1 MSFSID
7 AGAAALGAL
16 VGAGGGS
23 WRDRLREAAYN
34 SPTGTRIKFYYFEVS
49 REFDFRTTDFEF
61 PGINDA
67 YVQQNGYG
75 KRRYPLRC
83 VFAGAQH
90 DLEATAFE
98 AALIEPGLGK
108 LEHPVYGPITVVPTG
123 TLTRRDDLKN
133 AANQTVIEITF
144 STTTGAV
151 YPSTSG
157 DAQSEI
163 LAALGLFDVEL
174 AQQFAASVDI
184 SSAVKKAGLIATIR
198 GFLQDASDVMSEVT
212 SAVASVRQAYA
223 DIESL
228 INFSLDVLVGQPLLL
243 AQQVSNLLKA
253 PGRTATGLASRLD
266 AYRIFSAR
274 VFASQAGNP
283 EATLESNSSLS
294 KNKIKI
300 ANDFQVGG
308 LFALSA
314 VGGAVNGSIAD
325 PIAEP
330 SAAASSGFLTPA
342 ATRGVNYT
350 TRPQAIAA
358 AEELS
363 EQYDAAVLWR
373 DGGFEALGDV
383 EGVSPGRVDT
393 GAAYRALQTAVSLAQ
408 GALIQSAFELL
419 PERRIVLD
427 RPRTIVD
434 LAAEI
439 YGSVDAKLDYLVESN
454 DFTGDQLHE
463 LPAGQVVRYYV

>member
-151 YPSTSG
+151 YPSSSG

-184 SSAVKKAGLIATIR
+184 SSVTKQAGLLATIR
-198 GFLQDASDVMSEVT
+198 GLMNDVSDVMSELT
-212 SAVASVRQAYA
+212 SAVATVRQAYA
-223 DIESL
+223 DIEST
-228 INFSLDVLVGQPLLL
+228 INLSLDVFVGQPLLL

-253 PGRTATGLASRLD
+253 PGRTARGLASRLD
-266 AYRIFSAR
+266 AYATFCER
-274 VFASQAGNP
+274 VFASDAGNP
-283 EATLESNSSLS
+283 ESTLASSSSLS
-294 KNKIKI
+294 KNKIRI
-300 ANDFQVGG
+300 ANDFQVSG
-308 LFALSA
+308 LFALAA
-314 VGGAVNGSIAD
+314 VGGAVNGAIAD

-330 SAAASSGFLTPA
+330 PAAASSGFLTPA
-342 ATRGVNYT
+342 ATRGINYT

-358 AEELS
+358 AAELRA
-363 EQYDAAVLWR
+363 QFDAAVLWR

-383 EGVSPGRVDT
+383 DGVSPGRIDT
-393 GAAYRALQTAVSLAQ
+393 GAAYRALQTAVALAQ
-408 GALIQSAFELL
+408 GALIQSAFDLL
-419 PERRIVLD
+419 PERQIVLD
-427 RPRTIVD
+427 RPRSIIDLTAELYGTVD
-434 LAAEI
+434 
-439 YGSVDAKLDYLVESN
+439 GRLDFLVETN
-454 DFTGDQLHE
+454 DLTGDQLHE
-463 LPAGQVVRYYV
+463 LDRGSVIKYYV